1 MRVQTFVFIERLNRN
16 SPPHAGTDN
25 LPRQNARLR
34 AYHRPAL
41 HTDVVAESDL
51 TANHAVVFNRH
62 AAADSGL
69 RRDHHPL
76 SNVAVM
82 TDMNHIIEF
91 RAASDSRSSQRAAID
106 AGVRAQLNI
115 IFNDDR
121 ADLWKVVIAQVAA
134 HVPEPIGADD
144 YTGMQNDPVTNR
156 HAVFEKNI
164 RMNQAIASDPYIIPD
179 FRAGANMCAGANDR
193 ILADADKSADE
204 DFESNV
210 GIHSDDDRRMS
221 FRRPLLSRIQDFSD
235 QSEG

>member
-1 MRVQTFVFIERLNRN
+1 MRVQAFVIIERLNRN

-34 AYHRPAL
+34 AYHRAAL
-41 HTDVVAESDL
+41 HADVVAESDL
-51 TANHAVVFNRH
+51 TANHAVIFNRH

-91 RAASDSRSSQRAAID
+91 RAASDSRSSQRAPID

-121 ADLWKVVIAQVAA
+121 TDLRKFVIAQVAA

-144 YTGMQNDPVTNR
+144 NPRVENHSIANG
-156 HAVFEKNI
+156 HSVFDENI
-164 RMNQAIASDPYIIPD
+164 RMNNAVSTDSYMVAD
-179 FRAGANMCAGANDR
+179 FCARANLRTLANCR
-193 ILADADKSADE
+193 ILA
-204 DFESNV
+204 
-210 GIHSDDDRRMS
+210 
-221 FRRPLLSRIQDFSD
+221 
-235 QSEG
+235 